1 MKEGNLKGHRRKGR
15 KSNKKMKEQLEM
27 LKKHSK
33 SSILG
38 IEEDVI
44 SENNK
49 EQYLFLL
56 EFCIQRI
63 TGKRLA
69 KLNQMFFVP
78 TSVGLEFLHFTEE
91 DNIEITPVDLLF
103 EPQAGIA
110 DDIEY
115 FYSGKSVMFAMD
127 HETTK
132 NKSLEF
138 TVKMTIRKRMP
149 EGIRPDILVG
159 VAEFELTKQ
168 FAALRKEMLQCWH
181 RKIPPAKTFEDSIPL
196 IMNEKQVGEVL
207 LYVRMSAFGE
217 TIVTEFQS
225 PELIKNGSTYVFKG
239 EELNDQFLAYKCRM
253 VDSENVQAQESSI
266 IDVPCRACVLEEY
279 NCLPCGRST
288 GARAKD
294 QIQSDDRKSLCLS
307 EVYKPAS
314 YPASILEDKSKK
326 DFCNDISKPAGP
338 IQTSRGPVQACGKAV
353 ILKVSGL
360 LNAEANKQPTVTVSP
375 ECDTTGPDCSPNSE
389 HDVFILRIGKKG
401 LVGADEKSDLQL
413 EMRTPKGPER
423 RPPIRYETRQ
433 IQADI
438 EEKKKKA
445 KKGKKK
451 KKK

>member
-1 MKEGNLKGHRRKGR
+1 MKK
-15 KSNKKMKEQLEM
+15 LEM
-27 LKKHSK
+27 PPKNSK
-33 SSILG
+33 SPIFG
-38 IEEDVI
+38 TREDLT
-44 SENNK
+44 EDNK

-56 EFCIQRI
+56 EFCIHRI

-69 KLNQMFFVP
+69 KLNQMFYVP
-78 TSVGLEFLHFTEE
+78 TTVGLEFLHFTKE

-110 DDIEY
+110 DDVEY

-132 NKSLEF
+132 DKSLELI
-138 TVKMTIRKRMP
+138 VKMTIRKRMP
-149 EGIRPDILVG
+149 EGIKPDILVG

-181 RKIPPAKTFEDSIPL
+181 RKVPPPKTFEDSLPL
-196 IMNEKQVGEVL
+196 IMNEKQVGKVFL
-207 LYVRMSAFGE
+207 FVRMSAFGE
-217 TIVTEFQS
+217 TVVTEFEA
-225 PELIKNGSTYVFKG
+225 PESIRKGSAYVFKG
-239 EELNDQFLAYKCRM
+239 EELNEKSLAYKCRV
-253 VDSENVQAQESSI
+253 VDSENIQTQESI
-266 IDVPCRACVLEEY
+266 IDFPCRACVLEEY
-279 NCLPCGRST
+279 DCLPCGRST
-288 GARAKD
+288 GARP
-294 QIQSDDRKSLCLS
+294 QNHIQSDDSKNLCLL
-307 EVYKPAS
+307 EANKPAS
-314 YPASILEDKSKK
+314 YPPSMLEDKSKK

-360 LNAEANKQPTVTVSP
+360 LNGEADKQPTVTVSP
-375 ECDTTGPDCSPNSE
+375 ECDATKPDYPPDPE

-433 IQADI
+433 IQTDI
-438 EEKKKKA
+438 SD
-445 KKGKKK
+445 GKKK
-451 KKK
+451 KERKGRKKKK

>member
-1 MKEGNLKGHRRKGR
+1 MKEGNLKGQRRKGR
-15 KSNKKMKEQLEM
+15 KSNKKMKQLEM
-27 LKKHSK
+27 PKKNSK
-33 SSILG
+33 SSIFG
-38 IEEDVI
+38 VREDLA
-44 SENNK
+44 ENNK

-56 EFCIQRI
+56 EFCIHRI

-132 NKSLEF
+132 DKSLEF
-138 TVKMTIRKRMP
+138 TVRMTIRKRMP
-149 EGIRPDILVG
+149 EGIKPDILVG

-181 RKIPPAKTFEDSIPL
+181 RKVPPPKTFEDSIPL
-196 IMNEKQVGEVL
+196 IMNEKQVGKVF

-217 TIVTEFQS
+217 TIVTEFQA
-225 PELIKNGSTYVFKG
+225 PESIREGSAYVFKG
-239 EELNDQFLAYKCRM
+239 EELNEKSLAYKCRV
-253 VDSENVQAQESSI
+253 VDSENVQTQKSI
-266 IDVPCRACVLEEY
+266 INFPCRACVLEEY
-279 NCLPCGRST
+279 NCLPCGQST
-288 GARAKD
+288 GARAQD
-294 QIQSDDRKSLCLS
+294 QIQLDDPKSLCLS
-307 EVYKPAS
+307 QAYKPAS
-314 YPASILEDKSKK
+314 YPPSILEDKSKK
-326 DFCNDISKPAGP
+326 DFCNDISKPVGP

-360 LNAEANKQPTVTVSP
+360 LNGEANKQPTVTVSP
-375 ECDTTGPDCSPNSE
+375 ECDATGPDCSPDPE

-433 IQADI
+433 MQTDI
-438 EEKKKKA
+438 DEKKKKGR
-445 KKGKKK
+445 KGRKKK
-451 KKK
+451 T